1 LEAAETQFSF
11 LRFKFGRGR
20 GGSAAARNQI
30 ESTAY
35 TPSSLVHWFIG
46 SLAATTTSGPRVH
59 FIEDD
64 AFATMGQDELLRT
77 ASLSG
82 V

>member
-1 LEAAETQFSF
+1 VAILSNLFTDIVGANEDNLEAAETQFSF

-35 TPSSLVHWFIG
+35 TP
-46 SLAATTTSGPRVH
+46 RVH